1 LKPARR
7 NSLRDP
13 ILNKKVTEKGWQSVV
28 QTPIPQ
34 KKEKKKEKKNLNT
47 KSRIAK
53 PGMMVHSSQELR

>member
-34 KKEKKKEKKNLNT
+34 KKEKKKEKK
-47 KSRIAK
+47 KI
-53 PGMMVHSSQELR
+53 

>member
-1 LKPARR
+1 
-7 NSLRDP
+7 
-13 ILNKKVTEKGWQSVV
+13 LNKKVTEKGWQSVV